1 LTPLIKR
8 KLLRLLKRFFKGAG
22 GFILFILLGAMELGD
37 WMGIIPG
44 LNQPSS
50 FANLVGIPPQEEV
63 TRRIIL
69 LILSSGIILFCI
81 ASAGGLLQ
89 RQPWTR
95 RTAQLAA
102 FFFILYGAYQ
112 IFGAFFMLHKN
123 QLGVGSSGVVYILIG
138 LATYGLGAS
147 AIEA

>member
-1 LTPLIKR
+1 
-8 KLLRLLKRFFKGAG
+8 
-22 GFILFILLGAMELGD
+22 
-37 WMGIIPG
+37 MGIIPG
-44 LNQPSS
+44 LNQPST

-102 FFFILYGAYQ
+102 VFFILYGVYQ
-112 IFGAFFMLHKN
+112 IFSALFMLHKN
-123 QLGVGSSGVVYILIG
+123 QLGVGSSGVVYIMIG
-138 LATYGLGAS
+138 LATYGLGTS
-147 AIEA
+147 ALEA

>member
-1 LTPLIKR
+1 MKR
-8 KLLRLLKRFFKGAG
+8 YLLKLLKRFFKGIG

-37 WMGIIPG
+37 WMGILPG
-44 LNQPSS
+44 LNQPSP
-50 FANLVGIPPQEEV
+50 FADLVGIPPQEEV

-89 RQPWTR
+89 RQPWAR

-102 FFFILYGAYQ
+102 VFFILFGAFQ
-112 IFGAFFMLHKN
+112 VFGAFFILHKS
-123 QLGVGSSGVVYILIG
+123 QLGIISSGVVYILIG

-147 AIEA
+147 ALEA